1 MDMTPTGNHHTDQ
14 LFAPIDADHVLERV
28 AGGNE
33 TEVYRS
39 DDGRYAVKVKNELG
53 AGLVEA
59 LADAQFMRAAAE
71 RFGRCLGERH
81 SIPSYYALARDN
93 AGRVQV
99 LTIQP
104 FLHHARQLSTIN
116 YRRMSRAER
125 RALRAELD
133 DVIARAIGHY
143 RRTGEMPDLYGRTS
157 ASSAERRANRSLRR
171 LPQRMWS
178 FLIERNLL
186 RSHNLM
192 WTGGADGRVVL
203 IDYDFVR
210 RDRLYRMVYFLVRY
224 LLFWRDRAV
233 IAALLGAP

>member
-1 MDMTPTGNHHTDQ
+1 MMTRGHHHTDQ

-53 AGLVEA
+53 AGLAEA
-59 LADAQFMRAAAE
+59 LADARLMRDAAE
-71 RFGRCLGERH
+71 RFRQCLGDRH
-81 SIPSYYALARDN
+81 CIPSYYALARDN
-93 AGRVQV
+93 AGQVQV

-104 FLHHARQLSTIN
+104 FLGRARQLSTIN

-125 RALRAELD
+125 RALRAELHD
-133 DVIARAIGHY
+133 IIARSVSHY

-210 RDRLYRMVYFLVRY
+210 RDRLYRMLYFLVRY

-233 IAALLGAP
+233 IAALLGR